1 MKVVFKGL
9 GGVSSRDMFKVLEN
23 KKHSRRK
30 DTHTMSKDNVIEFKK
45 PEPFVDDP
53 ITDVL
58 RTGARKLLIEAL
70 EAEIEGF
77 LSQYRDLR
85 DNQDRQRVVRN
96 GYLPEREI
104 QTGIGPVA
112 VKVPRA
118 RDRQPDHKSGPIR
131 FKSTLLPPYLRKTR
145 SMEELIPWLYLKGVS
160 TGDFSEALAAL
171 VGKDAPGLS
180 ASTISRLK
188 SVWEEEFEEWQ
199 KTDLSHKRYVYIWAD
214 GIYCNVRMEEKQCL
228 LVIIGA
234 TEDGNKELL
243 ALESG
248 FRESELSWTEVL
260 VDLKH
265 RGLKIAPEL
274 AVGDGALGFWKALS
288 KVYGQTR
295 WQRCWVHK
303 TANVL
308 NQLPKSIQ
316 PKAKEKLHQI
326 WMAPDKAEAQKYFD
340 DFISIY
346 EAKYPKAAKCLQKDR
361 DVLLTFYD
369 FPAEHWRH
377 IRTTNPIESTFSTVR
392 LRTAKVRNCFSS
404 KTVVTMAFKLCQCA
418 QKRWQ
423 RLHSSKKLVEVIR
436 GVIFVNGIEEKR
448 IAA

>member
-1 MKVVFKGL
+1 VYP
-9 GGVSSRDMFKVLEN
+9 SRMFKVLEN
-23 KKHSRRK
+23 KKHLIRK
-30 DTHTMSKDNVIEFKK
+30 DTHTMPKDNVIDFKK

-70 EAEIEGF
+70 EVEIEGF
-77 LSQYRDLR
+77 LSHYRELR
-85 DNQDRQRVVRN
+85 DNQEHQRVVRN

-118 RDRQPDHKSGPIR
+118 RDHQPDHESGPIR
-131 FKSTLLPPYLRKTR
+131 FNSSLLPPYLRKTR
-145 SMEELIPWLYLKGVS
+145 SMEELIPWLYLKGIS
-160 TGDFSEALAAL
+160 TNDFTEALAAL

-188 SVWEEEFEEWQ
+188 SIWQ
-199 KTDLSHKRYVYIWAD
+199 EDLEQWKKRDLSHKRYVYIWAD
-214 GIYCNVRMEEKQCL
+214 GIYCNVRMEGRQCL

-234 TEDGNKELL
+234 TEDGKKELL
-243 ALESG
+243 ALDSG
-248 FRESELSWTEVL
+248 FRESELSWTEL
-260 VDLKH
+260 LLDLKH
-265 RGLKIAPEL
+265 RGLKATPEL
-274 AVGDGALGFWKALS
+274 ATGDGALGFWKALA
-288 KVYGQTR
+288 KVYGNTR

-308 NQLPKSIQ
+308 NKLPKSIQ

-326 WMAPDKAEAQKYFD
+326 WMAPDKAEAQKHFD

-346 EAKYPKAAKCLQKDR
+346 EAKYSKATECLQKDR
-361 DVLLTFYD
+361 EVLLTFYD

-392 LRTAKVRNCFSS
+392 LRTAKVRSCFSS

-423 RLHSSKKLVEVIR
+423 RLYGYRKLGKLIQ
-436 GVIFVNGIEEKR
+436 GIKFINGIEEIR
-448 IAA
+448 NAA

>member
-1 MKVVFKGL
+1 M
-9 GGVSSRDMFKVLEN
+9 
-23 KKHSRRK
+23 
-30 DTHTMSKDNVIEFKK
+30 TKDNVIEFKK
-45 PEPFVDDP
+45 PDPFVDDP

-58 RTGARKLLIEAL
+58 RTGARKLLTEAL

-77 LSQYRDLR
+77 LSQYRELR

-118 RDRQPDHKSGPIR
+118 RDRQPDHESEPIR
-131 FKSTLLPPYLRKTR
+131 FKSSLLPPYLRKTK
-145 SMEELIPWLYLKGVS
+145 SMEELIPWLYLKGIS
-160 TGDFSEALAAL
+160 TGDFTDALAAL

-180 ASTISRLK
+180 APTISRLK
-188 SVWEEEFEEWQ
+188 SIWQEDLEQWQ
-199 KTDLSHKRYVYIWAD
+199 KRDLSHKRYVYIWAD
-214 GIYCNVRMEEKQCL
+214 GIYCNVRMEERQCL

-234 TEDGNKELL
+234 TQDGKKELL

-248 FRESELSWTEVL
+248 FRESELSWTEL
-260 VDLKH
+260 LLDLKH
-265 RGLKIAPEL
+265 RGLKVAPEL
-274 AVGDGALGFWKALS
+274 AIGDGALGFWKALT
-288 KVYGQTR
+288 KVYHNTR

-308 NQLPKSIQ
+308 NKLPKSLQ
-316 PKAKEKLHQI
+316 AKAKEKLHQI
-326 WMAPDKAEAQKYFD
+326 WMAPDKAEAQNHFD

-346 EAKYPKAAKCLQKDR
+346 EDKYPKAAKCLQKDR
-361 DVLLTFYD
+361 EVLLTFYD

-392 LRTAKVRNCFSS
+392 LRTAKVRSCFSS

-423 RLHSSKKLVEVIR
+423 RLHGSKKLAEVIR

>member
-1 MKVVFKGL
+1 
-9 GGVSSRDMFKVLEN
+9 
-23 KKHSRRK
+23 
-30 DTHTMSKDNVIEFKK
+30 MSKDNVIEFKK
-45 PEPFVDDP
+45 PEPFVDDL
-53 ITDVL
+53 ITDIL
-58 RTGARKLLIEAL
+58 RTGARKLLAEAL

-77 LSQYRDLR
+77 LSQYRELR
-85 DNQDRQRVVRN
+85 DNQEYQRLVRN

-104 QTGIGPVA
+104 QTGIGPVS

-118 RDRQPDHKSGPIR
+118 RDRQPDHESGPIR
-131 FKSTLLPPYLRKTR
+131 FNSSLLPPYLRKTK
-145 SMEELIPWLYLKGVS
+145 SMEELIPWLYLKGIS
-160 TGDFSEALAAL
+160 TGDFSDALAAL

-188 SVWEEEFEEWQ
+188 TIWQEDLEQWQ
-199 KTDLSHKRYVYIWAD
+199 KRDLSHKRYVYIWAD
-214 GIYCNVRMEEKQCL
+214 GIYCNVRMEERQCL

-234 TEDGNKELL
+234 TKDGRKELL

-248 FRESELSWTEVL
+248 FRESELSWTEL
-260 VDLKH
+260 LLDLKH
-265 RGLKIAPEL
+265 RGLKEAPEL
-274 AVGDGALGFWKALS
+274 AIGDGALGFWKALT
-288 KVYGQTR
+288 KVYHNTR

-308 NQLPKSIQ
+308 NKLPKSIQ
-316 PKAKEKLHQI
+316 VKAKEKLHQI
-326 WMAPDKAEAQKYFD
+326 WMAPDKEEAQKHFD

-361 DVLLTFYD
+361 EVLLTFYG

-392 LRTAKVRNCFSS
+392 LRTAKVRSCFSS

-423 RLHSSKKLVEVIR
+423 RLYGYRKLGKVISGIR
-436 GVIFVNGIEEKR
+436 FVDGIEEMR
-448 IAA
+448 NAA